1 MKARAGDDVR
11 ALAVA
16 MVKEQGM
23 SCRKAARETGVTAM
37 TVLNWC
43 RAESRDG

>member
-23 SCRKAARETGVTAM
+23 SCRRAAREMGVPVM
-37 TVLNWC
+37 TVWRWC
-43 RAESRDG
+43 HAGSDVI